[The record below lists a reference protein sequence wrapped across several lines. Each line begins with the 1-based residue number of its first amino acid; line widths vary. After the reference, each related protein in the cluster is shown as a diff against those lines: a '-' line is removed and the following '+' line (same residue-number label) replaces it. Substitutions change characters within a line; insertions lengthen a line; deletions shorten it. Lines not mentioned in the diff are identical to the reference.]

1 MYSPWAS
8 PFCELDFF
16 TQKRY
21 ACRTM
26 MRRQDTTPERWNSRL
41 GAILAVAGSAV
52 GFGNFLRF
60 PGLAA
65 QYGGGAFMIAYF
77 CAFLL
82 LGIPLCWVEWS
93 VGRRG
98 GALGGHSCASI
109 FMMLAQ
115 RKWWKYLGVLA
126 VIAPLG
132 IGMFYMYLEGWTL
145 GYAWHSAVGDLN
157 LSSSAEFSNFFVN
170 FTGASADGAI
180 FSGGSS
186 LLPFFGLALLAN
198 FYLLYRGIARG
209 IEWFCKW
216 SMPVLLVTA
225 LLILVRVLT
234 LGTPDEAHPER
245 NVNQGLGYM
254 WNPGKTMLVA
264 SVEGQSDKTLAMVPA
279 DATAEEKAALIARTA
294 AANPGVE
301 LHEKHISVLQ
311 GLMNPELWL
320 TAAGQIFFS
329 LSVGFGT
336 ICTYASYVGRKED
349 IALSSLTAN
358 AANEVVEVGIAGM
371 MIVPAAVSFLGV
383 AAAAGASTFGLGFEV
398 LPQVFA
404 AMPGGQ
410 FFGTLFF
417 GLLFLAAI
425 TSSISMMQP
434 SIAFMKEFWG
444 LSHRQSVT
452 LVALLLTGGA
462 LLVAWFTGEGLLALS
477 TLDFWAG
484 TMCVYLLAAVFII
497 LFRFFWG
504 TGKGLAELRRGSLM
518 PLPKSLAFVI
528 NWVTPALFATIF
540 GTWLYQN
547 IFGTTSEH
555 IVNLIE
561 CRPGAL
567 LPMLWVGGIT
577 CFMLLV
583 AHTSRKFHS

>member
-1 MYSPWAS
+1 MG
-8 PFCELDFF
+8 
-16 TQKRY
+16 RN
-21 ACRTM
+21 
-26 MRRQDTTPERWNSRL
+26 DTPPERWNSRF

-98 GALGGHSCASI
+98 GTLGGHSAASI
-109 FMMLAQ
+109 FLMLTK
-115 RKWWKYLGVLA
+115 RPWWKYLGVLA
-126 VIAPLG
+126 VIATLG
-132 IGMFYMYLEGWTL
+132 IGMFYMSLEGWTI
-145 GYAWHSAVGDLN
+145 GYAWHSAMGDLN
-157 LSSSAEFSNFFVN
+157 LTSSSQFTDFFVR
-170 FTGASADGAI
+170 FTGVAEDGAV
-180 FSGGSS
+180 FSGGST
-186 LLPFFGLALLAN
+186 LLPFFAIALLAN
-198 FYLLYRGIARG
+198 FYLLYRGIAKG

-216 SMPVLLVTA
+216 SMPVLLATA

-234 LGTPDEAHPER
+234 LGTPDAAHPER

-254 WNPGKTMLVA
+254 WNPAKTMLVTEA
-264 SVEGQSDKTLAMVPA
+264 AEGQPSRTVGMVPA
-279 DATAEEKAALIARTA
+279 GATEAEKAALISRME
-294 AANPGVE
+294 AANPGTRVQ
-301 LHEKHISVLQ
+301 EKHIGVLQ

-417 GLLFLAAI
+417 FLLFLAAI

-434 SIAFMKEFWG
+434 AIAFMKEFWEF
-444 LSHRQSVT
+444 SHKQSVS
-452 LVALLLTGGA
+452 LIALLLTGGSM
-462 LLVAWFTGEGLLALS
+462 LVVWFTGNGLLALS
-477 TLDFWAG
+477 TLDFWMG
-484 TMCVYLLAAVFII
+484 TVCVYLLAAIFII

-504 TGKGLAELRRGSLM
+504 TDKGLAELRRGALLR
-518 PLPKSLAFVI
+518 LPKSLAFVI
-528 NWVTPALFATIF
+528 NWVTPALFAAIF
-540 GTWLYQN
+540 AAWLYQN
-547 IFGTTSEH
+547 IFGTTCEH
-555 IVNLIE
+555 VINLIE
-561 CRPGAL
+561 GKAGAV
-567 LPMLWVGGIT
+567 LPMLWVVGIT

-583 AHTSRKFHS
+583 VHTSRKFHLRPSAPQKERTPQS

>member
-1 MYSPWAS
+1 MAGSN
-8 PFCELDFF
+8 
-16 TQKRY
+16 
-21 ACRTM
+21 
-26 MRRQDTTPERWNSRL
+26 TTTERWNSRL

-109 FMMLAQ
+109 FMMLA
-115 RKWWKYLGVLA
+115 RRWWWKYLGVLA

-132 IGMFYMYLEGWTL
+132 IGMFYMYLEGWTI

-157 LSSSAEFSNFFVN
+157 LGSSAEFSSFFVN
-170 FTGASADGAI
+170 FTGAAADGAI
-180 FSGGSS
+180 FSGNSS
-186 LLPFFGLALLAN
+186 LLPFFILALLAN
-198 FYLLYRGIARG
+198 FYLLYRGIAKG

-216 SMPVLLVTA
+216 SMPVLLATA

-234 LGTPDEAHPER
+234 LGTPDAAHPER

-254 WNPGKTMLVA
+254 WNPSKTMLVTSA
-264 SVEGQSDKTLAMVPA
+264 DGGADKTLAMVPA
-279 DATAEEKAALIARTA
+279 GATEEEKAALVARTA
-294 AANPGVE
+294 AAHPGAE
-301 LHEKHISVLQ
+301 LREKHISLTQ

-371 MIVPAAVSFLGV
+371 MMVPAAVSFLGV

-410 FFGTLFF
+410 IFGTLFF

-444 LSHRQSVT
+444 LSHKQSVT
-452 LVALLLTGGA
+452 LIALLLTGGSG
-462 LLVAWFTGEGLLALS
+462 LVAWFTGDGLLALS

-484 TMCVYLLAAVFII
+484 TMCVYLLAAIFII

-504 TGKGLAELRRGSLM
+504 TDKGLAELRRGALM

-528 NWVTPALFATIF
+528 NWVTPTLFATIF
-540 GTWLYQN
+540 GTWIYQN
-547 IFGTTSEH
+547 MFGTTNEH
-555 IVNLIE
+555 IMNLIE
-561 CRPGAL
+561 GKPGAL
-567 LPMLWVGGIT
+567 LPMLWVGGVT
-577 CFMLLV
+577 GFMLLV
-583 AHTSRKFHS
+583 AHTSKKFHTKNAAQSKERTPHA

>member
-1 MYSPWAS
+1 MSS
-8 PFCELDFF
+8 Q
-16 TQKRY
+16 QK
-21 ACRTM
+21 
-26 MRRQDTTPERWNSRL
+26 TTDQWDSRL
-41 GAILAVAGSAV
+41 GAILAVAGSAI

-82 LGIPLCWVEWS
+82 LGIPLCWVEWA

-98 GALGGHSCASI
+98 GALGGHSAASI
-109 FMMLAQ
+109 FMLLS
-115 RKWWKYLGVLA
+115 RRWWWKYLGVLA
-126 VIAPLG
+126 VVATLG
-132 IGMFYMYLEGWTL
+132 IGMFYMSLEGWTL
-145 GYAWHSAVGDLN
+145 GYAWHSAMGNLN
-157 LSSSAEFSNFFVN
+157 LSNSAEFGNFFVN
-170 FTGASADGAI
+170 FTGVGEDGAV
-180 FSGGSS
+180 FTGSGT
-186 LLPFFGLALLAN
+186 LLPFFIIALLAN
-198 FYLLYRGIARG
+198 FYLLYRGISKG

-216 SMPVLLVTA
+216 SMPVLLATA
-225 LLILVRVLT
+225 VLILLRVLT
-234 LGTPDEAHPER
+234 LGTPDAAHPER
-245 NVNQGLGYM
+245 SVSEGLGYM
-254 WNPGKTMLVA
+254 WNPTKTMLVA
-264 SVEGQSDKTLAMVPA
+264 TAEDGRETTLGMVPA
-279 DATAEEKAALIARTA
+279 NATAAEKEALISRTA
-294 AANPGVE
+294 AANPGLPVQ
-301 LHEKHISVLQ
+301 EKRISLLQ

-410 FFGTLFF
+410 IFGTLFF

-434 SIAFMKEFWG
+434 GIAFMQEFWDF
-444 LSHRQSVT
+444 SHRQSVT
-452 LVALLLTGGA
+452 LISLLLAGGA
-462 LLVAWFTGEGLLALS
+462 ALVAWFTGDGLLALS

-504 TGKGLAELRRGSLM
+504 TDKGLAELRRGALIH
-518 PLPKSLAFVI
+518 LPKSLAFVI
-528 NWVTPALFATIF
+528 NWVTPTLFAIIF

-547 IFGTTSEH
+547 IFGTTCEH
-555 IVNLIE
+555 ILNLLA
-561 CRPGAL
+561 CKPGAL

-577 CFMLLV
+577 AFMLIVV
-583 AHTSRKFHS
+583 ATSRKFRHIPTQKERTPNT

>member
-1 MYSPWAS
+1 MLTRANDMGRNDSP
-8 PFCELDFF
+8 
-16 TQKRY
+16 
-21 ACRTM
+21 
-26 MRRQDTTPERWNSRL
+26 PEQWNSRL

-98 GALGGHSCASI
+98 GALGGHSAASI
-109 FMMLAQ
+109 FYLLSH
-115 RKWWKYLGVLA
+115 RPWWKYLGVLA
-126 VIAPLG
+126 VVATLG
-132 IGMFYMYLEGWTL
+132 IGMFYMPLEGWTL
-145 GYAWHSAVGDLN
+145 GYAWHTAMGDLN
-157 LSSSAEFSNFFVN
+157 LDNSAAFSNFFVN
-170 FTGASADGAI
+170 FTGLTEDGSI
-180 FSGGSS
+180 FTGGGT
-186 LLPFFGLALLAN
+186 LLPFFIIALIAN
-198 FYLLYRGIARG
+198 VYLLYRGISKG
-209 IEWFCKW
+209 IEWFCTW

-225 LLILVRVLT
+225 ILILVRVLT
-234 LGTPDEAHPER
+234 LGTPDAAHPER
-245 NVNQGLGYM
+245 SVGEGLGYM
-254 WNPGKTMLVA
+254 WNPSKTMLVA
-264 SVEGQSDKTLAMVPA
+264 TAEDGREKTYGMLPA
-279 DATAEEKAALIARTA
+279 GASEEEKAALITRTA
-294 AANPGVE
+294 EAHPGVE
-301 LHEKHISVLQ
+301 LREKHITVLQ

-336 ICTYASYVGRKED
+336 ICTYASYVGRRED

-371 MIVPAAVSFLGV
+371 MMVPAAVSFLGV

-434 SIAFMKEFWG
+434 GIAFLKEFMDM
-444 LSHRQSVT
+444 SHRQSVT
-452 LVALLLTGGA
+452 IISLLLAVGA
-462 LLVAWFTGEGLLALS
+462 MLVAWFTGEGLLALS

-504 TGKGLAELRRGSLM
+504 TDKGLAELRRGALM
-518 PLPKSLAFVI
+518 HLPKSLAFII
-528 NWVTPALFATIF
+528 NWVTPGLFALIF

-547 IFGTTSEH
+547 IFGTTSVHLE
-555 IVNLIE
+555 NLLAGK
-561 CRPGAL
+561 PGAL
-567 LPMLWVGGIT
+567 LPLLWVGGII
-577 CFMLLV
+577 CFMLVVIRLSPKFRNNS
-583 AHTSRKFHS
+583 ATSSQERTPQS

>member
-1 MYSPWAS
+1 MLTRAIMPG
-8 PFCELDFF
+8 
-16 TQKRY
+16 QN
-21 ACRTM
+21 
-26 MRRQDTTPERWNSRL
+26 TTTEHWNSRL
-41 GAILAVAGSAV
+41 GAILAVAGSAI

-98 GALGGHSCASI
+98 GALGGHSAAAI
-109 FMMLAQ
+109 FYLLS
-115 RKWWKYLGVLA
+115 RRPWWKYLGVLA
-126 VIAPLG
+126 VVATLG
-132 IGMFYMYLEGWTL
+132 IGMFYMPLEGWTL
-145 GYAWHSAVGDLN
+145 GYAWHTAMGNLN
-157 LSSSAEFSNFFVN
+157 LDSGEAFSHFFMN
-170 FTGASADGAI
+170 FTGVAADGAV
-180 FSGGSS
+180 FTGDTS
-186 LLPFFGLALLAN
+186 LLTFIVIALLAN
-198 FYLLYRGIARG
+198 FYLLYRGIAKG

-216 SMPVLLVTA
+216 STPVLLGTA
-225 LLILVRVLT
+225 VLILVRVLT
-234 LGTPDEAHPER
+234 LGTPDAAHPER
-245 NVNQGLGYM
+245 SVSEGLGYM
-254 WNPGKTMLVA
+254 WNPTKTMLVA
-264 SVEGQSDKTLAMVPA
+264 TVDGGREKTLGMVPA
-279 DATAEEKAALIARTA
+279 HATEAEKAELISRTA
-294 AANPGVE
+294 AAHPGVE
-301 LHEKHISVLQ
+301 VREKHISLLQ
-311 GLMNPELWL
+311 GLLNPELWL

-371 MIVPAAVSFLGV
+371 MMVPAAVSFLGV

-398 LPQVFA
+398 LPRVFA

-410 FFGTLFF
+410 LFGTLFF

-434 SIAFMKEFWG
+434 AIAFMKEFWG
-444 LSHRQSVT
+444 LSHKQSVT
-452 LVALLLTGGA
+452 LIALLLTGGA
-462 LLVAWFTGEGLLALS
+462 GLVAWFTGEGLLALS

-504 TGKGLAELRRGSLM
+504 TDKGLAELRRGALI

-528 NWVTPALFATIF
+528 NWVTPTLFATIF
-540 GTWLYQN
+540 ATWLYQN

-555 IVNLIE
+555 ITNLLS
-561 CRPGAL
+561 CKPGAL
-567 LPMLWVGGIT
+567 LPVLWVLGIT

-583 AHTSRKFHS
+583 AHTSRKFHTRKVPPTSTKTPHV

>member
-1 MYSPWAS
+1 MG
-8 PFCELDFF
+8 
-16 TQKRY
+16 KK
-21 ACRTM
+21 
-26 MRRQDTTPERWNSRL
+26 DTTPERWNSRL

-109 FMMLAQ
+109 FMMLA
-115 RKWWKYLGVLA
+115 RRWWWKYLGVLA
-126 VIAPLG
+126 VIAPMG
-132 IGMFYMYLEGWTL
+132 IGMYYMYLEGWTI
-145 GYAWHSAVGDLN
+145 GYAWHTAVGELN
-157 LSSSAEFSNFFVN
+157 FSKSGEFSNFFAN
-170 FTGASADGAI
+170 FTGVMQDGAI

-186 LLPFFGLALLAN
+186 VLPCFIIALLAN
-198 FYLLYRGIARG
+198 FYLLYKGIAKG

-216 SMPVLLVTA
+216 SMPVLLATA
-225 LLILVRVLT
+225 VLILVRVLT
-234 LGTPDEAHPER
+234 LGTPDAAHPER
-245 NVNQGLGYM
+245 SVNEGLGYM
-254 WNPGKTMLVA
+254 WNPSKTLLVA
-264 SVEGQSDKTLAMVPA
+264 GAEGEKPRTLAMLPA
-279 DATAEEKAALIARTA
+279 GATEAEKAELISRTA

-301 LHEKHISVLQ
+301 LREEPISLVR

-410 FFGTLFF
+410 VFGTLFF

-444 LSHRQSVT
+444 LSHKQSVT
-452 LVALLLTGGA
+452 LVALLLTGGSG
-462 LLVAWFTGEGLLALS
+462 LVAWFTGDGLLALS

-504 TGKGLAELRRGSLM
+504 TDRGLAELRRGSLIH
-518 PLPKSLAFVI
+518 LPKSLAFVI
-528 NWVTPALFATIF
+528 NWVTPALFALIF

-547 IFGTTSEH
+547 IFGTTCVH
-555 IVNLIE
+555 ITNLLE
-561 CRPGAL
+561 GKPGAV

-583 AHTSRKFHS
+583 AHTSKKFHTKNAVQQKERTPDA

>member
-1 MYSPWAS
+1 MS
-8 PFCELDFF
+8 
-16 TQKRY
+16 KKN
-21 ACRTM
+21 
-26 MRRQDTTPERWNSRL
+26 TTPTTEHWNSRL
-41 GAILAVAGSAV
+41 GAILAVAGSAI

-98 GALGGHSCASI
+98 GALGGHSAASI
-109 FMMLAQ
+109 FYLLS
-115 RKWWKYLGVLA
+115 RRPWWKYLGVLA
-126 VIAPLG
+126 VVATLG
-132 IGMFYMYLEGWTL
+132 IGMFYMPLEGWTL
-145 GYAWHSAVGDLN
+145 GYAWHTAMGDLN
-157 LSSSAEFSNFFVN
+157 LNNSAEFTDFFVN
-170 FTGASADGAI
+170 FTGVGEDGKV
-180 FSGGSS
+180 FTGGTT
-186 LLPFFGLALLAN
+186 LLLFFIIALLAN
-198 FYLLYRGIARG
+198 FYLLYRGISKG

-216 SMPVLLVTA
+216 SMPVLLATA
-225 LLILVRVLT
+225 VLILVRVLT
-234 LGTPDEAHPER
+234 LGTPDAAHPER
-245 NVNQGLGYM
+245 SVSEGLGYM
-254 WNPGKTMLVA
+254 WNP
-264 SVEGQSDKTLAMVPA
+264 SKTLLVTTLEDGKEKTLTMVPA
-279 DATAEEKAALIARTA
+279 AATEEEKADLIARTA
-294 AANPGVE
+294 AANPGKEVR
-301 LHEKHISVLQ
+301 EKHISLLR

-371 MIVPAAVSFLGV
+371 MMVPAAVSFLGV

-434 SIAFMKEFWG
+434 GIAFMQEFWG
-444 LSHRQSVT
+444 MTHKQSVT
-452 LVALLLTGGA
+452 LICLLLAVGA
-462 LLVAWFTGEGLLALS
+462 AMVAWFTGEGLLALS

-504 TGKGLAELRRGSLM
+504 TDKGLAELRRGALM
-518 PLPKSLAFVI
+518 HLPKSLAFII
-528 NWVTPALFATIF
+528 NWVTPSLFALIF

-547 IFGTTSEH
+547 IFGTTSVH
-555 IVNLIE
+555 VMNLIA
-561 CRPGAL
+561 CKPGAL
-567 LPMLWVGGIT
+567 LPMLWVGGIIT
-577 CFMLLV
+577 FMLFV
-583 AHTSRKFHS
+583 VYTSGNYRTTNSQKERTSDK

>member
-1 MYSPWAS
+1 
-8 PFCELDFF
+8 
-16 TQKRY
+16 
-21 ACRTM
+21 
-26 MRRQDTTPERWNSRL
+26 MRATTSAMGRKNTTTEHWNSRL

-109 FMMLAQ
+109 FMMLA
-115 RKWWKYLGVLA
+115 RRWWWKYLGVLA

-132 IGMFYMYLEGWTL
+132 IGMYYMYLEGWTI
-145 GYAWHSAVGDLN
+145 GYAWHSAMGDLN
-157 LSSSAEFSNFFVN
+157 LGSSGEFGQFFAN
-170 FTGASADGAI
+170 FTGVLRDGDI
-180 FSGGSS
+180 FTGESS
-186 LLPFFGLALLAN
+186 LLPFFILALLVN
-198 FYLLYRGIARG
+198 FYLLYRGISKG

-216 SMPVLLVTA
+216 SMPVLLITA
-225 LLILVRVLT
+225 ILLLVRVLT
-234 LGTPDEAHPER
+234 LGTPDTAHPER
-245 NVNQGLGYM
+245 SVNEGLGYM
-254 WNPGKTMLVA
+254 WNPSKTMLVA
-264 SVEGQSDKTLAMVPA
+264 TMADGKDTTLGMVPA
-279 DATAEEKAALIARTA
+279 AATEAEKAELIARTA

-301 LHEKHISVLQ
+301 VREEHISLAR

-404 AMPGGQ
+404 SMPGGQ

-417 GLLFLAAI
+417 ALLFLAAV

-444 LSHRQSVT
+444 LSHKQSVA
-452 LVALLLTGGA
+452 LVSVLLTGGA
-462 LLVAWFTGEGLLALS
+462 GLVAWFTGDGLLALS

-504 TGKGLAELRRGSLM
+504 TEKGLAELRRGALM
-518 PLPKSLAFVI
+518 HLPKSLAFVI
-528 NWVTPALFATIF
+528 NWVTPALFAIIF

-547 IFGTTSEH
+547 IFGTTCEH
-555 IVNLIE
+555 IINLME
-561 CRPGAL
+561 CKPGAL
-567 LPMLWVGGIT
+567 LPMLWVGGVT
-577 CFMLLV
+577 AFMLLV
-583 AHTSRKFHS
+583 AHTSHKFHNRNADQQTERTPRA